1 MTRSALDLANE
12 DQEESL
18 SLETPQEPGRSAL
31 DLPDEALF
39 ETLAR
44 PKTGPSKLQGPQ
56 FKGWEATYAHGYPRL
71 YALHRTIREFI
82 PIPQGVPGAE
92 FTMFPSEKEAYERLS
107 FDGKIMAN
115 AFKGL
120 EIALYAF
127 APQITKGIG
136 RMFVG
141 GTRRVQRVLKR
152 KPIPFD
158 QAIKN
163 TTENA
168 VWKGFDAEKAT
179 RDMLHKGEKFSKGEA
194 DAIYRVLHGE
204 NPRVLNDAIIERA
217 FSGKKMSKAWEA
229 NVKRSGGGKHGDFN
243 LDEGLLKRMKLSRL
257 ENEHYVRLYK
267 SNLRKIVETG
277 TRYNP
282 EKVVQIQLAQLYGA
296 EQASM
301 IKLGDLTQ
309 KTVATLIADMIRPR
323 GRQALRRIFKLGGG
337 QLLVPWLNPERVVFG
352 LANAVLRT
360 KDKILDVVVKGTSD
374 SYAYRFDQ
382 VFQLMKKMAENGLG
396 KMTLKTF
403 TDPKTGKQITYNW
416 GFSPRKYVYT
426 KENVEAAHGIL
437 SKMDDLSELAGR
449 AKGEAAEELQG
460 QIEKLLVDTKSHRPV
475 VAKIVDVLYGFQD
488 SLYKDYL
495 VRKPAMVLR
504 RAGLTILGE
513 RRLANWMA
521 ENGPRIERVFTQG
534 EFSPAVKASY
544 VPSVLAELRK
554 ALLLPENFIGGK
566 LGKNLIKD
574 LTPGKGKGNFPAYL
588 ENYYSRVYQKGALLD
603 STVIRRLAGGAT
615 GFFTKGRRLAAAPQ
629 AARVDLPTT
638 IETRIQAQANDLFLY
653 DAIDDVSKFA
663 SNLPDKWKLQTEQLI
678 AKALNRPSVLDH
690 MTAEVIETVAERT
703 GIAFLA
709 EKTAGTRLGPWFEQF
724 GKWDASRVFRA
735 GATLNMMTHRGL
747 LGIKPFSIMRNSLQ
761 PLLTVPADLGG
772 LKDFY
777 FLARGYGRSMSKSH
791 RDYIRSI
798 GAITDFIPELI
809 HRPLV
814 FRHGPKVGKLQLP
827 KADQVY
833 DATLFLYRGS
843 DRANRYVTGGAAL
856 EKWDWAARG
865 VSPTSPANVAP
876 FLRKIKA
883 HGRHANVQQSLEDLL
898 KSGRVDDA
906 KALWV
911 NDVIA
916 DTQWL
921 YDRLQAP
928 AALRMGGG
936 IGSTAMVFQSWWMNY
951 GATIGKWIR
960 TGDASLKAERLITAM
975 MSAFVVEQIAE
986 YLWGRKTALTTV
998 AFGPLP
1004 FDRYPFPPAWKP
1016 VWDMMQAFYRIAQGK
1031 PEQSVESMKAM
1042 LRSTQNIIIPGGH
1055 QISKSI
1061 QAFQADEW
1069 EGFAD
1074 SIIRLNRDPLYEP
1087 FFGAELE
1094 LGKQGTSLIPPALVG
1109 MARMAR

>member
-1 MTRSALDLANE
+1 MTEFGDLTPVTEEEVDSALSTAEGEGETSKFSRLTPMTGF
-12 DQEESL
+12 ESL
-18 SLETPQEPGRSAL
+18 GRPLNGPPKSQGL
-31 DLPDEALF
+31 
-39 ETLAR
+39 TL
-44 PKTGPSKLQGPQ
+44 
-56 FKGWEATYAHGYPRL
+56 KGWEATYARATPFL
-71 YALHRTIREFI
+71 YALHRTTRDFI
-82 PIPQGVPGAE
+82 PIPQVVPGL
-92 FTMFPSEKEAYERLS
+92 MFPSEREAYERLS
-107 FDGKIMAN
+107 PDAKIMAN

-141 GTRRVQRVLKR
+141 GARRIGKALRR
-152 KPIPFD
+152 KPIVFD
-158 QAIKN
+158 EAVKKI
-163 TTENA
+163 TGSDA
-168 VWKGFDAEKAT
+168 VWKGFDVEEAT
-179 RDMLHKGEKFSKGEA
+179 RTMLHKGEKFSKGES

-229 NVKRSGGGKHGDFN
+229 NVKRSGAGRHGDFN
-243 LDEGLLKRMKLSRL
+243 LDEGLMKRLKLSTL

-267 SNLRKIVETG
+267 SNLRKTIPLEKGV
-277 TRYNP
+277 RYAP

-360 KDKILDVVVKGTSD
+360 KDRILDPVVKATSD
-374 SYAYRFDQ
+374 SYGYRFDQ
-382 VFQLMKKMAENGLG
+382 VFQLMQKMAENGLG

-460 QIEKLLVDTKSHRPV
+460 QVEKLLVETKSHKPV

-488 SLYKDYL
+488 SLYKDYFI
-495 VRKPAMVLR
+495 RKPPMILR

-534 EFSPAVKASY
+534 EFSPSVKASY
-544 VPSVLAELRK
+544 IPSVLAELRK
-554 ALLLPENFIGGK
+554 VMLLPENFIGGK
-566 LGKNLIKD
+566 LGKNLVKD

-588 ENYYSRVYQKGALLD
+588 ENYYSRVYQKGTILD
-603 STVIRRLAGGAT
+603 STVIQRLAGNAS
-615 GFFTKGRRLAAAPQ
+615 GFFTKGRRLATAPP

-709 EKTAGTRLGPWFEQF
+709 EKTAGTRLAPWFEQF

-761 PLLTVPADLGG
+761 PLLMVPADLGG

-777 FLARGYGRSMSKSH
+777 FLARGYGRAMSKSH

-798 GAITDFIPELI
+798 GGITDFIPELV
-809 HRPLV
+809 HRPLM

-827 KADQVY
+827 KMDEVY

-843 DRANRYVTGGAAL
+843 DRGNRYVTGGAAL
-856 EKWDWAARG
+856 EKWEWAARR
-865 VSPTSPANVAP
+865 VSPANVAP
-876 FLRKIKA
+876 FIRKIKA
-883 HGRHANVQQSLEDLL
+883 HGRYPHVQQSLEDLL
-898 KSGRVDDA
+898 KAGRVEDA
-906 KALWV
+906 KAFFTL
-911 NDVIA
+911 DVMG

-960 TGDASLKAERLITAM
+960 TGDAPLKAERLITAM

-1016 VWDMMQAFYRIAQGK
+1016 VWDMMQAFYRIAQGE

-1042 LRSTQNIIIPGGH
+1042 LRTTQNIIIPGGH
-1055 QISKSI
+1055 QISKMV
-1061 QAFQADEW
+1061 QGAQKGEW

-1074 SIIRLNRDPLYEP
+1074 SIIKFNRDPLYEP
-1087 FFGAELE
+1087 FFGADLE
-1094 LGKQGTSLIPPALVG
+1094 LGERGTSLIPPALVG
-1109 MARMAR
+1109 MARLAR